1 MKKISIFAAL
11 LLLLASC
18 GVKEKEIYVPKDLQ
32 GMDLNDPES
41 EYCYERTALTEN
53 FVIFWEKGF
62 GNDLSAAPELEG
74 QDMTIDLENLKEKLE
89 TFYDYFLLNNM
100 LGEFQ
105 EMVFPEILILSLY
118 STVLIGFIVIT
129 VSFLFTLN

>member
-1 MKKISIFAAL
+1 MKRLFMMAAM

-18 GVKEKEIYVPKDLQ
+18 GTKEKEIYIPKDLQ

-41 EYCYERTALTEN
+41 EYCYERMALTEN
-53 FVIFWEKGF
+53 FAIFWEKGF

-89 TFYDYFLLNNM
+89 AY
-100 LGEFQ
+100 
-105 EMVFPEILILSLY
+105 
-118 STVLIGFIVIT
+118 
-129 VSFLFTLN
+129 